1 MCRHAVTSSREHR
14 YSPAHRL
21 VRPSPEHPLNAARGG
36 WLERWDPQGGW
47 GGWGGRIRTF
57 NLLIQSQLRYRC
69 ATPQFRTFAV
79 YPRLRASKLRLLAC
93 RQAHLQ
99 RAERDH
105 PILAQNATRAEGVAV
120 TAGPGDN
127 DAIALAH
134 RPDESSLTYKRRYT
148 RQNLSWVIRIGSKL
162 ALHIPALVALN

>member
-1 MCRHAVTSSREHR
+1 MAGV
-14 YSPAHRL
+14 A
-21 VRPSPEHPLNAARGG
+21 GG
-36 WLERWDPQGGW
+36 GS
-47 GGWGGRIRTF
+47 GWGGRIRTF

-99 RAERDH
+99 QAERDH

-120 TAGPGDN
+120 TAGPRDN

-162 ALHIPALVALN
+162 ALHIRALVALNYRGWKPAGPGGRS